1 MCAKGGGGGSE
12 GKRAS
17 AEKKA
22 LGWPRAQL
30 NAPGI
35 ARGGVRAKSTAQ
47 LTSRIDKNRL

>member
-1 MCAKGGGGGSE
+1 MLKGEGEEAKE
-12 GKRAS
+12 KRAS

-35 ARGGVRAKSTAQ
+35 ARGGVGPRVRRS
-47 LTSRIDKNRL
+47 